1 MNEGLPTTAVL
12 EAVMFAA
19 GDPMSMEDLADI
31 LHADLLTVQNLT
43 TRLQKELDERHSG
56 LTIRRVA
63 GGLQLATRPELYPVV
78 ERLSQVVDRKL
89 SAPTM
94 ETLSIIAFKQPIT
107 KQEIEHIRGVRIERA
122 LSKLI
127 ELELISEVGRKQV
140 LGRPILYGTTDTF
153 LRTFGLDALEDLPNL
168 PSDREAAV
176 GMDDEQLE
184 LLGEL
189 EGLGEGEEDDE
200 IAEMKENDSDNSP
213 LP

>member
-1 MNEGLPTTAVL
+1 MSEGPLTTAVL
-12 EAVMFAA
+12 EAVLFAA
-19 GDPMSMEDLADI
+19 GDPMGMEELADV
-31 LHADLLTVQNLT
+31 LHTDILTVQNLM
-43 TRLQKELDERHSG
+43 TRLQRELEEGQRG
-56 LTIRRVA
+56 LVVRRVA
-63 GGLQLATRPELYPVV
+63 GGMQLATRPELYPVV
-78 ERLSQVVDRKL
+78 ERLSQVVDRKI

-122 LSKLI
+122 LAKLL

-153 LRTFGLDALEDLPNL
+153 LRTFGLNSLSDLPSL
-168 PSDREAAV
+168 PSDCEAAV

-189 EGLGEGEEDDE
+189 GEPKISEEPE
-200 IAEMKENDSDNSP
+200 TEE
-213 LP
+213 

>member
-1 MNEGLPTTAVL
+1 MSEGSLTTATL

-31 LHADLLTVQNLT
+31 LRTDLLTVQNLM
-43 TRLQKELDERHSG
+43 TRLEKDLAERHSG
-56 LTIRRVA
+56 LTVRRVA

-78 ERLSQVVDRKL
+78 ERLSQVVDRKI

-122 LSKLI
+122 LTKLI
-127 ELELISEVGRKQV
+127 ELELIAEVGRKQV

-153 LRTFGLDALEDLPNL
+153 LRTFGLNSLEELPNL

-189 EGLGEGEEDDE
+189 EGLEEREENDE
-200 IAEMKENDSDNSP
+200 IAEMEEKDSDNSP

>member
-1 MNEGLPTTAVL
+1 MSEGKPTTATL
-12 EAVMFAA
+12 EAVLFAA
-19 GDPMSMEDLADI
+19 GDPMSMEDLAGV
-31 LHADLLTVQNLT
+31 LQTDLLTTQNLM
-43 TRLQKELDERHSG
+43 TRLQRELEEGERG

-63 GGLQLATRPELYPVV
+63 GGLQLATRPDLYPVV
-78 ERLSQVVDRKL
+78 ERLSQVVDRKI

-122 LSKLI
+122 LAKLL

-153 LRTFGLDALEDLPNL
+153 LRTFGLNSLEDLPKL

-189 EGLGEGEEDDE
+189 EGVDLSGETEEKSE
-200 IAEMKENDSDNSP
+200 
-213 LP
+213 

>member
-1 MNEGLPTTAVL
+1 MNEGLPTTAAL

-153 LRTFGLDALEDLPNL
+153 LRTFGLDSLEDLPNM

>member
-1 MNEGLPTTAVL
+1 MNEGLPTTAAL

-153 LRTFGLDALEDLPNL
+153 LRTFGLDSLEDLPNL